1 MDTILKVV
9 KTIQAYLWN
18 FPMLVILLGTH
29 IYFTFRLGIIQKW
42 IPMGIRK
49 SFSKTEGETGNV
61 SPYSALSTAL
71 AATIGTGNII
81 GISTAI
87 ALGGPGAIFW
97 CWITGVFGIAT
108 CYAES
113 FLSVK
118 YRVRRKDGS
127 FVGGPMYVLEKVL
140 HQKWAAI
147 LFSIF
152 AVLASFGIGSSVQA
166 HSISAAVCGQT
177 EISQHLIGMGTA
189 MLAGIV
195 ILGGGKQIAKVCA
208 FLVPIMSI
216 FFLGGCF
223 FIMGKNVAYLRETIQ
238 VIVGS
243 AFTSKSLAGG
253 MTGTLVMTAM
263 RVGISKGLFTNEAG
277 LGSVPM
283 AAATARTVSPVQQG
297 LVSMTGTFWDT
308 VVMCAITGI
317 TIVSSMIRSP
327 EKYIQ
332 VSQDRLCFVAFSQL
346 PFQGERILSVAL
358 VLFAFATII
367 GWNYYGEC
375 AVVYLWGEGGIQ
387 NYRIL
392 YLFAV
397 YLGAVMSLE
406 LAWGVSDLFNSL
418 MAIPNIACIWCLQ
431 KIIAQDTH
439 KFLRGK

>member
-1 MDTILKVV
+1 MNTVFKVV
-9 KTIQAYLWN
+9 KTIQSYLWN
-18 FPMLVILLGTH
+18 FPMLVLLLGTH
-29 IYFTFRLGIIQKW
+29 VYFTFRLGVIQKR
-42 IPMGIRK
+42 IPEGIRK
-49 SFSKTEGETGNV
+49 SFTKTEGETGNV
-61 SPYSALSTAL
+61 SPYSALATAL

-87 ALGGPGAIFW
+87 AVGGPGAVFW

-118 YRVRRKDGS
+118 YRVRRQDGS
-127 FVGGPMYVLEKVL
+127 YVGGPMYVLEQVL
-140 HQKWAAI
+140 HKKWAAV
-147 LFSIF
+147 LFSVF
-152 AVLASFGIGSSVQA
+152 AVFASFGIGSSVQA
-166 HSISAAVCGQT
+166 HSISAAIRGEVG
-177 EISQHLIGMGTA
+177 ISTHVIGIITA
-189 MLAGIV
+189 MLAGVV
-195 ILGGGKQIAKVCA
+195 ILGGGRQIAKVCT
-208 FLVPIMSI
+208 FLVPVMSI

-223 FIMGKNVAYLRETIQ
+223 FIMGKNASYLWETLK
-238 VIVGS
+238 VIVES
-243 AFTSKSLAGG
+243 AFSSKSFAGG
-253 MTGTLVMTAM
+253 IAGTAVMTAM

-283 AAATARTVSPVQQG
+283 AAATARTISPVWQG

-327 EKYIQ
+327 EKYIHAP
-332 VSQDRLCFVAFSQL
+332 QDRLCFIAFSEL
-346 PFQGERILSVAL
+346 PVRGDTILSISL

-375 AVVYLWGEGGIQ
+375 AVEYLWGEKGIE

-406 LAWGVSDLFNSL
+406 LVWGISDLFNSC
-418 MAIPNIACIWCLQ
+418 MAIPNIVCIWMLQ
-431 KIIAQDTH
+431 RIIIKET
-439 KFLRGK
+439 RMEG

>member
-1 MDTILKVV
+1 MERLLEAVRTV
-9 KTIQAYLWN
+9 QACLWN

-29 IYFTFRLGIIQKW
+29 IYFTFRLGIIQKR
-42 IPMGIRK
+42 IPEGIRL
-49 SFSKTEGETGNV
+49 SVAKTEGETGNV
-61 SPYSALSTAL
+61 SPYSALATAL

-81 GISTAI
+81 GVSTAI
-87 ALGGPGAIFW
+87 AVGGPGAVFW
-97 CWITGVFGIAT
+97 CWLTGVFGIAT

-118 YRVRRKDGS
+118 YRVKKKDGS
-127 FVGGPMYVLEKVL
+127 YAGGPMYVMERVL
-140 HQKWAAI
+140 HKKWAAVF
-147 LFSIF
+147 FSIF

-166 HSISAAVCGQT
+166 HSISAAVRGQIK
-177 EISQHLIGMGTA
+177 ISPHVIGIATA
-189 MLAGIV
+189 LLAGVV
-195 ILGGGKQIAKVCA
+195 ILGGGKQIAKVCT
-208 FLVPIMSI
+208 FLVPVMTL

-223 FIMGKNVAYLRETIQ
+223 FIMVKNAAYLPEAIR
-238 VIVGS
+238 VIISS
-243 AFTSKSLAGG
+243 AFSSRSLAGG
-253 MTGTLVMTAM
+253 LTGTAVMTAM

-283 AAATARTVSPVQQG
+283 AAASARTISPVRQG

-317 TIVSSMIRSP
+317 TIVSSMLKNP
-327 EKYIQ
+327 AKYYHAP
-332 VSQDRLCFVAFSQL
+332 QDRLCFIAFSEL
-346 PFQGERILSVAL
+346 PVNGDMILSISL

-375 AVVYLWGEGGIQ
+375 AVQYLWGEGGIQ

-406 LAWGVSDLFNSL
+406 LVWGISDLFNSF
-418 MAIPNIACIWCLQ
+418 MAIPNILCVWM
-431 KIIAQDTH
+431 
-439 KFLRGK
+439 LRKTVIRETKV

>member
-152 AVLASFGIGSSVQA
+152 G
-166 HSISAAVCGQT
+166 
-177 EISQHLIGMGTA
+177 
-189 MLAGIV
+189 
-195 ILGGGKQIAKVCA
+195 
-208 FLVPIMSI
+208 
-216 FFLGGCF
+216 
-223 FIMGKNVAYLRETIQ
+223 FI
-238 VIVGS
+238 
-243 AFTSKSLAGG
+243 
-253 MTGTLVMTAM
+253 
-263 RVGISKGLFTNEAG
+263 
-277 LGSVPM
+277 
-283 AAATARTVSPVQQG
+283 
-297 LVSMTGTFWDT
+297 
-308 VVMCAITGI
+308 
-317 TIVSSMIRSP
+317 
-327 EKYIQ
+327 
-332 VSQDRLCFVAFSQL
+332 
-346 PFQGERILSVAL
+346 
-358 VLFAFATII
+358 
-367 GWNYYGEC
+367 
-375 AVVYLWGEGGIQ
+375 
-387 NYRIL
+387 
-392 YLFAV
+392 
-397 YLGAVMSLE
+397 
-406 LAWGVSDLFNSL
+406 
-418 MAIPNIACIWCLQ
+418 
-431 KIIAQDTH
+431 
-439 KFLRGK
+439 